1 MILTFGGASPLEGP
15 SSRRNSMIAVRP
27 PEYFPRLRYMALLQH
42 VDHFVL
48 ANTFPY
54 RRQSFQNR
62 SKLRSP
68 QGWHWITVPVVGN
81 RDGAPISDV
90 EIKTE
95 GRWREKHWRS
105 FFYNYRTTMYFE
117 FFEGSFRPF
126 FERSWE
132 QLSSCTCRSVTL
144 LAELFGFDTTVTR
157 ASELDG
163 APDTLAGVLRATDA
177 EPLVIPEEEITH
189 DILEVTAAHSFT
201 YDPPTYR
208 QNFEGFESGMTAADL
223 VFSCGREAQRIL
235 AEGVVTTSVEG
246 RPH

>member
-1 MILTFGGASPLEGP
+1 
-15 SSRRNSMIAVRP
+15 MIAVQP

-42 VDHFVL
+42 VDHFIL

-68 QGWHWITVPVVGN
+68 QGWHWITVPVFGN

-105 FFYNYRTTMYFE
+105 FLYNYRTTMYFE
-117 FFEGSFRPF
+117 FFEASFRPF
-126 FERSWE
+126 FERCWE
-132 QLSSCTCRSVTL
+132 QLSPCTCRSVIL
-144 LAELFGFDTTVTR
+144 LAELFGFNTTVTR

-163 APDTLAGVLRATDA
+163 APRTLAGVLRATDA
-177 EPLVIPEEEITH
+177 ETLVVPEEDLSSENI
-189 DILEVTAAHSFT
+189 EVSAAHFFT
-201 YDPPTYR
+201 YDHPTYH
-208 QNFEGFESGMTAADL
+208 QNFEGFESGMSAADL
-223 VFSCGREAQRIL
+223 VFNYGREAQRLL
-235 AEGVVTTSVEG
+235 AEGVATTSSES
-246 RPH
+246 HSH